1 MKPRR
6 IYQSVDHFS
15 NSNNLIFKISNELKQ
30 KYKNVF
36 IAAKYSDNELM
47 NDVKNALLTEHV
59 PLIFDEAFHPVEINI
74 LNIIR
79 NKFPEHKIL
88 SARIPK
94 RQIRKNEILN
104 EDLEYER
111 LKEEEIREKQME
123 RRRNELEKLKQKSNQ
138 RKADLKKLLN
148 KKNRSINKKKPK
160 EEEDPR
166 YKQHNLID
174 EYKNK
179 IKHDVQGKI
188 FKYDDEKYK
197 IEQKRLKEEKRE
209 KCLEIQNFL
218 DAQINEKQNRKI
230 DEIKLNNLYMDE
242 EFKDYMKWRDN
253 EYEKYMNQRKKY
265 RDYQVDLAQC
275 LREKEERKKNEKLE
289 VKKINSAFRQQF
301 NTNAEDEVEK
311 ILNKQKVRKNF
322 SSDFQNDLSFNNSEN
337 NTNVEV
343 NKIEV
348 NNTINSSITNN
359 NYNTINISENS
370 NNNINLNDNLNNN
383 NNYNLYDNLNNNNN
397 KDNAEKK
404 NYIENDVIKQR
415 VLQRIQDQQN
425 AAKYLKQIYDSH
437 EKNMNER
444 YNKFIM
450 GNDTTETDK
459 KKELEIADKKRQE
472 KLEDLKK
479 FMKED
484 IQKKLLD
491 NQKKKEE
498 DLKYRMYL
506 NKSYNEYLNEKNGRR
521 KKQLEQYEQY
531 RKELEAQIQEKQIRG
546 REQLKYTEII

>member
-15 NSNNLIFKISNELKQ
+15 TSNNLIFKISNELKQ

-94 RQIRKNEILN
+94 RQIRKNEFLN

-148 KKNRSINKKKPK
+148 KKNRSIKNKKIK

-275 LREKEERKKNEKLE
+275 LREKEE
-289 VKKINSAFRQQF
+289 
-301 NTNAEDEVEK
+301 
-311 ILNKQKVRKNF
+311 
-322 SSDFQNDLSFNNSEN
+322 
-337 NTNVEV
+337 
-343 NKIEV
+343 
-348 NNTINSSITNN
+348 
-359 NYNTINISENS
+359 
-370 NNNINLNDNLNNN
+370 
-383 NNYNLYDNLNNNNN
+383 
-397 KDNAEKK
+397 
-404 NYIENDVIKQR
+404 
-415 VLQRIQDQQN
+415 
-425 AAKYLKQIYDSH
+425 
-437 EKNMNER
+437 
-444 YNKFIM
+444 
-450 GNDTTETDK
+450 
-459 KKELEIADKKRQE
+459 
-472 KLEDLKK
+472 
-479 FMKED
+479 
-484 IQKKLLD
+484 
-491 NQKKKEE
+491 QKKKREIRS
-498 DLKYRMYL
+498 KK
-506 NKSYNEYLNEKNGRR
+506 NK
-521 KKQLEQYEQY
+521 
-531 RKELEAQIQEKQIRG
+531 
-546 REQLKYTEII
+546 

>member
-1 MKPRR
+1 
-6 IYQSVDHFS
+6 
-15 NSNNLIFKISNELKQ
+15 
-30 KYKNVF
+30 
-36 IAAKYSDNELM
+36 
-47 NDVKNALLTEHV
+47 
-59 PLIFDEAFHPVEINI
+59 
-74 LNIIR
+74 
-79 NKFPEHKIL
+79 
-88 SARIPK
+88 
-94 RQIRKNEILN
+94 
-104 EDLEYER
+104 
-111 LKEEEIREKQME
+111 
-123 RRRNELEKLKQKSNQ
+123 
-138 RKADLKKLLN
+138 
-148 KKNRSINKKKPK
+148 
-160 EEEDPR
+160 
-166 YKQHNLID
+166 
-174 EYKNK
+174 
-179 IKHDVQGKI
+179 
-188 FKYDDEKYK
+188 
-197 IEQKRLKEEKRE
+197 
-209 KCLEIQNFL
+209 
-218 DAQINEKQNRKI
+218 
-230 DEIKLNNLYMDE
+230 MDE

-253 EYEKYMNQRKKY
+253 EYEKYLNQRKKY

-275 LREKEERKKNEKLE
+275 LREKEEQKKNEKLE
-289 VKKINSAFRQQF
+289 VKKINSAIRQQF

-397 KDNAEKK
+397 KDNSEKK

-450 GNDTTETDK
+450 GNDTTKTDK